1 MGWYEKW
8 LRFWADKPVLD
19 LVELINNNPGI
30 VRKVAMDFYVVGKI
44 SIYVGGDD
52 GSVMM
57 TGKLYCGCNNKLIR
71 RAILTALVKQQ
82 SLPSNEETE

>member
-19 LVELINNNPGI
+19 LVDLINNNPEL
-30 VRKVAMDFYVVGKI
+30 VQKVAIDYYAVGKI

-52 GSVMM
+52 GSVMI
-57 TGKLYCGCNNKLIR
+57 TDKFYCGCNNKLVR